1 MLVMIC
7 HRPLWINRLVTMVH
21 GRWRKLA
28 GCNPRRGISS
38 GAIVVAISNK
48 KFKAIRARIGVS
60 LKPWYLLYAITL
72 CANGFPLVKAYLS
85 SARCRISSDIIA
97 LKP

>member
-1 MLVMIC
+1 MLAMIC

-28 GCNPRRGISS
+28 GCNPRRKISS
-38 GAIVVAISNK
+38 GAIVVAINNK
-48 KFKAIRARIGVS
+48 KFNAIRTHIGVS
-60 LKPWYLLYAITL
+60 LKLWYLLYAITL
-72 CANGFPLVKAYLS
+72 FAEGFPSAKAPLS
-85 SARCRISSDIIA
+85 SARCRISPNIIA

>member
-1 MLVMIC
+1 MLAMIC

-28 GCNPRRGISS
+28 GCNPRKEISS
-38 GAIVVAISNK
+38 GAIAVAINNK
-48 KFKAIRARIGVS
+48 KFNTIRTHIGVS

-72 CANGFPLVKAYLS
+72 FVEGFTLVKVCLS
-85 SARCRISSDIIA
+85 SAKCRISPNIIT

>member
-7 HRPLWINRLVTMVH
+7 HRLLWIKRLVTIVH

-28 GCNPRRGISS
+28 GCNPREKISS
-38 GAIVVAISNK
+38 RSTVVAINNK
-48 KFKAIRARIGVS
+48 KFNAIRTHIGVS

-72 CANGFPLVKAYLS
+72 FTDGFPLAKARIS
-85 SARCRISSDIIA
+85 PARCRISPDIIA
-97 LKP
+97 LEP